1 MNAQSHHQN
10 YWSLRGFSLI
20 ELLVVIT
27 IIAVLI
33 AMLLPALHRT
43 RKVTR
48 KALCSNNQRQ
58 VIMTLLAYA
67 IDYHNTLPLKWDKDD
82 FADPKLRDT
91 SFEMMNPNYWSKDDM
106 VDPLRQYG
114 LVGKMMYEP
123 GRSTISVPLPDLTE
137 TVPQVDS
144 VFLRENT
151 APSSGAPY
159 WQTDY
164 AYLAT
169 FQEAVENNV
178 YSFGGSGGLTIHDTE
193 PTMARREIGRVKRPD
208 AVLVAC
214 DLVYSDRA
222 DASSIP
228 HPVHSDHPIREVPT
242 SWTWFAENVWGSN
255 SGRIDGSVRWTTPD
269 RMGRDFE
276 FGIVPD
282 DPTKAHATVGWLPV
296 QRAYYW

>member
-1 MNAQSHHQN
+1 MSFSIQCQRPA
-10 YWSLRGFSLI
+10 RPGFSLV
-20 ELLVVIT
+20 ELLVVIS
-27 IIAVLI
+27 IVALVIAL
-33 AMLLPALHRT
+33 LLPALHQA

-48 KALCSNNQRQ
+48 KTLCSNNQRQ
-58 VIMTLLAYA
+58 IILALLVYSA
-67 IDYHNTLPLKWDKDD
+67 DYGHTLPLKWDKGD

-114 LVGKMMYEP
+114 LVGKMLYEP
-123 GRSTISVPLPDLTE
+123 GRSTNSVPLPNLTE

-151 APSSGAPY
+151 APSSSALY

-164 AYLAT
+164 NYLA
-169 FQEAVENNV
+169 FFEEAAENNV
-178 YSFGGSGGLTIHDTE
+178 YSFGGTGGLTIHDTE
-193 PTMARREIGRVKRPD
+193 PTMARREIDEVQRPD
-208 AVLVAC
+208 AVLLTC
-214 DLVYSDRA
+214 NLIYSDRA

-228 HPVHSDHPIREVPT
+228 HPVRADRPIREVPT
-242 SWTWFAENVWGSN
+242 TWTWFAENVWGSN
-255 SGRIDGSVRWTTPD
+255 SGWLDGSVRWNNAD
-269 RMGRDFE
+269 QMGKDFQ

-282 DPTKAHATVGWLPV
+282 DPTKAHATVGSLPV